1 MNKNFKEKLW
11 LFFTILAALSWG
23 AWGILTKFILDDI
36 SPFVNQVLFTFGML
50 FTIPFIASRCKLKEF
65 DIKGFFLGFSTGLLA
80 ISGNIMVYQAFSLGG
95 LAAVVIP
102 VTNLYPL
109 VTILIALLILREKLN
124 WFNGI
129 GILIIIPAILLLSG
143 QILIL
148 KDPIAFFSDLKLKS
162 WLIFALFAMVLFGLF
177 SASQKITSKHIN
189 SEWSFLSFIGSSVFV
204 SIIFIVFGLVDIN
217 FTTQTIWVGSL
228 AGLMDGLGVLFIYA
242 AYRVKGKAS
251 QVSAIAATLQQVF
264 TIAMA
269 VFFLKEK
276 INSVESFGI
285 VLAILGAW
293 LLSVQQK
300 SKA

>member
-1 MNKNFKEKLW
+1 MNFQRRFSISGNPRNQDVICFLNQEIMNKNFKEKLW

-50 FTIPFIASRCKLKEF
+50 FTIPFIARRCKLKEF

-129 GILIIIPAILLLSG
+129 GILIILPIPFG
-143 QILIL
+143 QVY
-148 KDPIAFFSDLKLKS
+148 F
-162 WLIFALFAMVLFGLF
+162 
-177 SASQKITSKHIN
+177 IN
-189 SEWSFLSFIGSSVFV
+189 SL
-204 SIIFIVFGLVDIN
+204 
-217 FTTQTIWVGSL
+217 
-228 AGLMDGLGVLFIYA
+228 
-242 AYRVKGKAS
+242 KG
-251 QVSAIAATLQQVF
+251 
-264 TIAMA
+264 
-269 VFFLKEK
+269 
-276 INSVESFGI
+276 
-285 VLAILGAW
+285 
-293 LLSVQQK
+293 
-300 SKA
+300 